1 MLFSHIS
8 DTHLGLQQYGLDER
22 EQDVYDSFNQAID
35 ISIKDHVDF
44 VIFAGDIFHTPNPS
58 GTAILQMANAL
69 KRLKENSVDS
79 FFILGEHDISRMRA
93 TPVPYVYHNLEFS
106 KYVGSGKPV
115 YHKDVMIVGFDKIRK
130 SEFELF
136 EEKFKEIDTLAK
148 QHNGHKILVLHQGIT
163 EINQFAAELNS
174 SDLPKNFTYYA
185 MGHLHDKSVKQFDQ
199 LGGPLAYPGSTEMT
213 TSEGI
218 KETEKGFFE
227 VDISS
232 KEAKPNWIKLD
243 TRPQFSTKIES
254 EDLDTSIS
262 KVLEKISTF
271 DKKPVVE
278 IKIIGND
285 VERDV
290 VQTKISQIIPQT
302 LHCSWKM
309 LQSEDSSSV
318 LLNRPARIDEEL
330 FKLAVNALK
339 SEKLANFAVNDL
351 LPLLSSNQ
359 LDQAT
364 QLVIENFEQF
374 KERKNDS

>member
-8 DTHLGLQQYGLDER
+8 DTHLGLQQYGLEER
-22 EQDVYDSFNQAID
+22 EQDIYDSFNQSID

-58 GTAILQMANAL
+58 GAAILQMANAL
-69 KRLKENSVDS
+69 KRLKQNSIES

-106 KYVGSGKPV
+106 KYVGRGEPV
-115 YHKDVMIVGFDKIRK
+115 YHNDVMIAGFDKIRK
-130 SEFELF
+130 NEISTF
-136 EEKFKEIDTLAK
+136 EEKFREIDTLAK

-163 EINQFAAELNS
+163 EINQFAGELNS

-185 MGHLHDKSVKQFDQ
+185 MGHLHDKFVKQFDQ

-232 KEAKPNWIKLD
+232 QEAKPNWIKLD
-243 TRPQFSTKIES
+243 TRPQFSTKIEAK
-254 EDLDTSIS
+254 DLDASIS
-262 KVLEKISTF
+262 EILEKISTF
-271 DKKPVVE
+271 DKKPLVE
-278 IKIIGND
+278 IKIIGKD
-285 VERDV
+285 IERDI

-309 LQSEDSSSV
+309 LQNEDASSV

-351 LPLLSSNQ
+351 LPLLSTNQ
-359 LDQAT
+359 LEQAT
-364 QLVIENFEQF
+364 QLVIENFEEF

>member
-58 GTAILQMANAL
+58 GTAILQMANGL
-69 KRLKENSVDS
+69 KRLKQNSIES
-79 FFILGEHDISRMRA
+79 FFILGEHDKSNMRA
-93 TPVPYVYHNLEFS
+93 TPIPYVYHNLEFS
-106 KYVGSGKPV
+106 KYVGLNEPV
-115 YHKDVMIVGFDKIRK
+115 YYKDVMIVGFDKIRK
-130 SEFELF
+130 HQMSGL
-136 EEKFKEIDTLAK
+136 EEKFSKLDSLAK
-148 QHNGHKILVLHQGIT
+148 KHNGHRILVLHQSIT
-163 EINQFAAELNS
+163 EIYPKDIAAINS

-185 MGHLHDKSVKQFDQ
+185 MGHLHDKSVKRFEQ

-213 TSEGI
+213 SSEEI

-243 TRPQFSTKIES
+243 TRPQFSTKIE

-262 KVLEKISTF
+262 KILEKISAF

-278 IKIIGND
+278 IKIIGKD

-309 LQSEDSSSV
+309 LQNEDVSSV

-330 FKLAVNALK
+330 FKLAVNVLK

-374 KERKNDS
+374 KEGKNDS

>member
-8 DTHLGLQQYGLDER
+8 DTHLGLQQYGLEER
-22 EQDVYDSFNQAID
+22 EQDIYDSFNQAID

-69 KRLKENSVDS
+69 KRLKENSIDS

-93 TPVPYVYHNLEFS
+93 TPVPYVYHNLQFS

-115 YHKDVMIVGFDKIRK
+115 YHKDVMIAGFDKIRK
-130 SEFELF
+130 NELQPF
-136 EEKFKEIDTLAK
+136 EEKFREIDILAK

-163 EINQFAAELNS
+163 EVNQFAAELNS

-199 LGGPLAYPGSTEMT
+199 LGGPLAYTGSTEMT

-232 KEAKPNWIKLD
+232 QEAKPNWIKLD

-254 EDLDTSIS
+254 EDLDASIS
-262 KVLEKISTF
+262 AILEKISAF
-271 DKKPVVE
+271 DKKPIVE
-278 IKIIGND
+278 IKIIGKD
-285 VERDV
+285 IERDV

-309 LQSEDSSSV
+309 LQNEDVSSV

-359 LDQAT
+359 LEQAT

>member
-8 DTHLGLQQYGLDER
+8 DTHLGLQQYGLEER
-22 EQDVYDSFNQAID
+22 EQDIYDSFNQAID

-69 KRLKENSVDS
+69 KRLKENSIDS

-93 TPVPYVYHNLEFS
+93 TPVPYVYHNLQFS
-106 KYVGSGKPV
+106 KYVGNGKPV
-115 YHKDVMIVGFDKIRK
+115 YHKDVMIAGFDKIRK
-130 SEFELF
+130 NELQPF
-136 EEKFKEIDTLAK
+136 EEKFREIDILAK

-163 EINQFAAELNS
+163 EVNQFAAELNS

-185 MGHLHDKSVKQFDQ
+185 MGHLHDKSVKQFEQ
-199 LGGPLAYPGSTEMT
+199 LGGTLAYPGSTEMT

-232 KEAKPNWIKLD
+232 QEAKPNWIKLD

-254 EDLDTSIS
+254 EGLDASIS
-262 KVLEKISTF
+262 AILEKISAF
-271 DKKPVVE
+271 DKKPIVE
-278 IKIIGND
+278 IKIIGKD
-285 VERDV
+285 IERDV
-290 VQTKISQIIPQT
+290 VQTKISQIIPKT
-302 LHCSWKM
+302 LYCSWKM
-309 LQSEDSSSV
+309 LQSEDASLV
-318 LLNRPARIDEEL
+318 LLNRPALIDEEL

-351 LPLLSSNQ
+351 LPLFISDQ

-374 KERKNDS
+374 KRDKK